1 MQIKKICL
9 RSMNSSCHP
18 ESVVTLFWKVLSISC
33 FFYFWDL
40 IFHIDISFIETLNI
54 LGTRLYWIL
63 ISDKTRQWSCNC
75 AMPNCLFYKKLN
87 NRRSVGLTKHHIN
100 SEWHIILSS
109 WNYGVSVIEENAIDN
124 SLLQFP
130 FTITHS

>member
-75 AMPNCLFYKKLN
+75 VMPNCLFYKKLN
-87 NRRSVGLTKHHIN
+87 NPRSVGLTKHIT
-100 SEWHIILSS
+100 SIQSGTSYFPLETTVFPLSKKTQLIIVYYSFLSR
-109 WNYGVSVIEENAIDN
+109 
-124 SLLQFP
+124 
-130 FTITHS
+130 